1 MEGIKSICG
10 HRTDQDADHDSA
22 EQIGEEQRDTGV
34 RESLQGQHG
43 SQLPF
48 GHTHTLDHGELPLP
62 GDNGGDH
69 TVDKVEY
76 ANQGNHHADGVSHD
90 GGGAG
95 LCFVLVYHGLPGG
108 DVHTN
113 GLGLLIISEQCRDCV
128 QTFIGDVKIEFPQ
141 MILREE
147 LGKYIGLQHQRKVK
161 CGGGSRHHGLE
172 GREDCH
178 DGKCPSFYLNLF
190 SHRISGQAAGL
201 GLCCGPDG
209 KDIVSGGKSLW
220 IICPVQEI
228 ISAGGGLQD

>member
-108 DVHTN
+108 GVA
-113 GLGLLIISEQCRDCV
+113 SA
-128 QTFIGDVKIEFPQ
+128 
-141 MILREE
+141 LRWMWV
-147 LGKYIGLQHQRKVK
+147 G
-161 CGGGSRHHGLE
+161 
-172 GREDCH
+172 
-178 DGKCPSFYLNLF
+178 
-190 SHRISGQAAGL
+190 
-201 GLCCGPDG
+201 
-209 KDIVSGGKSLW
+209 
-220 IICPVQEI
+220 
-228 ISAGGGLQD
+228 